1 MKTGIKER
9 HLGLDLLKIA
19 ATIMVIVLHVN
30 GYLIDTISLASF
42 SSGTSLV
49 WHVFETI
56 AYPAIHLFVMIT
68 AWFAIDREFF
78 VKEIV
83 NAWFQ
88 TWCICLLGLI
98 YTIFFHY
105 SFGLKELL
113 TVIFP
118 FTGRAYWFV
127 TDYIILMLL
136 SPVLN
141 TVINKFSNK
150 QLFRFT
156 MLLFI
161 IESVFACFLS
171 SFNWNQDYSNI
182 GLFILLYFFTAIL
195 KKNIN
200 AILKIW
206 GGIIWIVSFSLLFGS
221 YVLMCYLGTNV
232 NPVFMDK
239 GMIFYQYDSPFVIFE
254 AVGLMILF
262 SKINI
267 RNINVFIKRIISILV
282 NASLVVYL
290 VHMHPIIKEHYVS
303 IGVLS
308 WINVNSF
315 GLYMLET
322 TFCVVVILGA
332 GIVLSVP
339 ITKMSRLVYYKL
351 ESKLDAFYKN

>member
-1 MKTGIKER
+1 
-9 HLGLDLLKIA
+9 
-19 ATIMVIVLHVN
+19 
-30 GYLIDTISLASF
+30 
-42 SSGTSLV
+42 
-49 WHVFETI
+49 
-56 AYPAIHLFVMIT
+56 
-68 AWFAIDREFF
+68 
-78 VKEIV
+78 
-83 NAWFQ
+83 
-88 TWCICLLGLI
+88 
-98 YTIFFHY
+98 
-105 SFGLKELL
+105 
-113 TVIFP
+113 
-118 FTGRAYWFV
+118 
-127 TDYIILMLL
+127 
-136 SPVLN
+136 
-141 TVINKFSNK
+141 
-150 QLFRFT
+150 
-156 MLLFI
+156 
-161 IESVFACFLS
+161 
-171 SFNWNQDYSNI
+171 
-182 GLFILLYFFTAIL
+182 
-195 KKNIN
+195 
-200 AILKIW
+200 
-206 GGIIWIVSFSLLFGS
+206 
-221 YVLMCYLGTNV
+221 MCYLGTNV